1 MEIGSKNIEYSIS
14 VVVVYTPALMS
25 TDSSP
30 SYSAAFH
37 RTIQRLRALACDTER
52 ALGEAQAWVEQ
63 LEHLEDRAI
72 LARVRAATP
81 DKLGTAFVEQV
92 LAAAYRAL
100 PEAPRRSATWARAAL
115 HALATT
121 DRTNSAHHALAL
133 GLRANAARILGDLL
147 RADRFF
153 RLARTSLRRSHVAE
167 LDVLAEIDHLE
178 AGFLVAIGRPADAAK
193 RLTNAASLWQV
204 VGDLRAQAGVLMT
217 RACVDLQMRQP
228 QEAVDALQ
236 SALALARR
244 EGDAELSATSRNL
257 LAEAL
262 IAADRLDEAF
272 SLLEQAPRVPD
283 DPIDRANRLALLGR
297 LALASDGA
305 PSRPDAERLLHEARE
320 AIEPPDSNAPYEL
333 SLVWSDLAILYALE
347 HRREQLSIALPRAL
361 AALQSTM
368 RPASALDLVSLL
380 GRFVHHADP
389 HPVFD
394 PLLSSIWNLMFSK
407 PTPPG

>member
-1 MEIGSKNIEYSIS
+1 
-14 VVVVYTPALMS
+14 MS

-30 SYSAAFH
+30 SYWAALH
-37 RTIQRLRALACDTER
+37 RTIERLRALALDAEHE
-52 ALGEAQAWVEQ
+52 LGEAQAWVEQ
-63 LEHLEDRAI
+63 LEHLQDRAI

-115 HALATT
+115 HALTTT

-133 GLRANAARILGDLL
+133 ALRANAERILGDLL

-153 RLARTSLRRSHVAE
+153 DRARTSLRRGHVAE

-178 AGFLVAIGRPADAAK
+178 AGFFVAIGRPADATK
-193 RLTNAASLWQV
+193 RLTNAASLWRV

-217 RACVDLQMRQP
+217 LGCVWLQMRQP
-228 QEAVDALQ
+228 QESVEALRT
-236 SALALARR
+236 ALALARR
-244 EGDAELSATSRNL
+244 EEDPELAATSRNL

-262 IAADRLDEAF
+262 IAADRLDEARA
-272 SLLEQAPRVPD
+272 LLENAPETPD
-283 DPIDRANRLALLGR
+283 DPVDRANRLALLGR
-297 LALASDGA
+297 LCLVSDGD
-305 PSRPDAERLLHEARE
+305 PSRSDAERLLNEARDVLE
-320 AIEPPDSNAPYEL
+320 SLDTGAPYEL

-347 HRREQLSIALPRAL
+347 NRRAQLAIALPRAL

-394 PLLSSIWNLMFSK
+394 PLLSSIWNLMVSR
-407 PTPPG
+407 TPPAG